1 MKVQS
6 CKQRVD
12 LVGDVNVDLDGDG
25 NVELAGLASGP
36 SRTNV
41 FTPSRFTTTRSE
53 I

>member
-12 LVGDVNVDLDGDG
+12 VVGDVNVDLDGDG
-25 NVELAGLASGP
+25 NVDLAS
-36 SRTNV
+36 
-41 FTPSRFTTTRSE
+41 PSRFTTTRSE